1 MRKEKLSENIAKSIE
16 NQILNGTYQ
25 SKLPGQQH
33 LADKFNVSRVTLSK
47 ALDILAAKGLISKI
61 NGHPAII
68 NRNCFDRYLT
78 LDSVKYHFGLQNKL
92 GDFTSIRSHIIS
104 FSTRTPTEREQFKLH
119 INENDLVYDIIRQR
133 LIQNEPFRLE
143 YTIMPM
149 KIIPHLT
156 IDVLNDSIY
165 SFIEQKLNLKIGK
178 ANRVISADIPDA
190 YDQKYLNC
198 THNEPVLRVEQVVF
212 LDNDIPFEFSESRA
226 RYDKEQIIADNV

>member
-143 YTIMPM
+143 YTIMPV

>member
-92 GDFTSIRSHIIS
+92 GDFTSIHSHIIS
-104 FSTRTPTEREQFKLH
+104 FSTRTPTEKEQLKLH

-133 LIQNEPFRLE
+133 LIQNKPFRLE
-143 YTIMPM
+143 YTIMPV
-149 KIIPHLT
+149 KTIPHLT

-198 THNEPVLRVEQVVF
+198 THGEPVLKVEQVVF
-212 LDNDIPFEFSESRA
+212 LEDGTPFEFSESRA